1 MKKKIL
7 LAALALVLLL
17 TLTGCSSKVV
27 GTWSNHVVSKM
38 TIELNKD
45 KTFTYTDKV
54 GSSTSVY
61 TGTYTVSGKK
71 ITLNSEE
78 YSYTSR
84 NYNSGFGMPS
94 NEEYSTKTKSSYK
107 VFEAEYS
114 SYEGEACI
122 VLDGYRFYRVD

>member
-7 LAALALVLLL
+7 LITMALMLLL

-27 GTWSNHVVSKM
+27 GTWSNHVASKM
-38 TIELNKD
+38 TLELNED
-45 KTFTYTDKV
+45 KTFTYSDKI

-61 TGTYTVSGKK
+61 TGTYTVSGKT
-71 ITLNSEE
+71 ITLNSNE

-94 NEEYSTKTKSSYK
+94 GEEYSTKTESSYK
-107 VFEAEYS
+107 VFEAEYG

-122 VLDGYRFYRVD
+122 VLDGYRLYRAD